1 MRLDIL
7 EMFRKQ
13 AQLDPTIGNRV
24 SESTP
29 MHQGGKEGRGVSN
42 TGKPAFPTALKRKS
56 QAIHLSCLPRHQL
69 DPRPDLKDDHRLWM
83 TVLAQAWMMDERGA
97 KTSLASSAASSSE
110 QQGSRLPGRPFHG
123 LLHGLRCGGAQL
135 KKLRNRSGKEFLK
148 LIYQPL
154 LVGWKE
160 DSIIKDWLGPYK
172 EQMKACFDVALDLY
186 ERCNEP
192 GGQQAG
198 WLGTVIAETEAKVQE
213 QAQPAR
219 PSQARFF

>member
-1 MRLDIL
+1 MSI
-7 EMFRKQ
+7 
-13 AQLDPTIGNRV
+13 
-24 SESTP
+24 
-29 MHQGGKEGRGVSN
+29 
-42 TGKPAFPTALKRKS
+42 PAAIKNKS
-56 QAIHLSCLPRHQL
+56 QAIRLSALPRSLL
-69 DPRPDLKDDHRLWM
+69 DPRPDLEEDHRLWM

-97 KTSLASSAASSSE
+97 KTSLASSAVASSPVSLSE
-110 QQGSRLPGRPFHG
+110 QQGSHLPGRPFHG
-123 LLHGLRCGGAQL
+123 LLHGLRCGGARL

-160 DSIIKDWLGPYK
+160 DGLIKDWLGPYK

-192 GGQQAG
+192 SGQQAG